1 MKYRKLKKGDQI
13 TVDTQIFIKQT
24 GKWHNIFGF
33 RVGDFGSGSPSSY
46 RRPIKSKVAQKS
58 IESPQQSKPEICC
71 VCKMP
76 SDNSKS
82 VCRGC
87 RDYISGRKR

>member
-46 RRPIKSKVAQKS
+46 RRPIKSKVAQNYTNM
-58 IESPQQSKPEICC
+58 IDAVDESCSGCNGMGWYRVDGVNHRCECCQPQ
-71 VCKMP
+71 
-76 SDNSKS
+76 
-82 VCRGC
+82 
-87 RDYISGRKR
+87 KR